1 MPENGFETAK
11 MQSVSL
17 LPGKLFLN
25 MIIWKKQSHMDKK
38 RGKGV
43 RQQDARC
50 QDEGGIYEEF

>member
-25 MIIWKKQSHMDKK
+25 MIIRKKQSHMDKK
-38 RGKGV
+38 EGKRRPAAG
-43 RQQDARC
+43 C
-50 QDEGGIYEEF
+50 KMPG